1 MTIDKIKVEH
11 FWNLADDDEKVYIL
25 QRAASASD
33 DLFIKR
39 ANIYV
44 ENQNIWE
51 LYSEIQNDEKA
62 KQTIQ
67 NLCGIPINLN
77 IDLHTDSENYDNFIE
92 YASEII
98 VHLSINHKK
107 WMIELLS
114 AKRDFENEEILMII
128 DSFLKSFDIWKD

>member
-1 MTIDKIKVEH
+1 MTIDKLKVQH

-33 DLFIKR
+33 DFFIKR

-128 DSFLKSFDIWKD
+128 DSFLKSFDIWKV